1 MVNCL
6 RSLSSSSLA
15 AAGSTISFSVELD
28 MNTVQ
33 NPGVSPLSSS
43 LSVMRR
49 RKAVQGPQLDEKIRR
64 CWCHPVHRFNP
75 PTGFLLKKTTC
86 IKTGRRAVTTMP
98 SMRAE
103 AGMERIASAMAM
115 SGQANAVATGD
126 GAGEAIKTV
135 ERKRNNISQK
145 SSSSTALLP
154 PQSKASMGG
163 HTWHGLGTN
172 TSAAIAEMRKVASKK
187 KLMTQE
193 SAYNIY
199 F

>member
-1 MVNCL
+1 M
-6 RSLSSSSLA
+6 
-15 AAGSTISFSVELD
+15 
-28 MNTVQ
+28 
-33 NPGVSPLSSS
+33 
-43 LSVMRR
+43 
-49 RKAVQGPQLDEKIRR
+49 
-64 CWCHPVHRFNP
+64 
-75 PTGFLLKKTTC
+75 
-86 IKTGRRAVTTMP
+86 TTMP

-115 SGQANAVATGD
+115 SGQADAVATGD

-187 KLMTQE
+187 RLMTQE

>member
-49 RKAVQGPQLDEKIRR
+49 RIAVQGPQLDEKIRR
-64 CWCHPVHRFNP
+64 CSGSTRHW
-75 PTGFLLKKTTC
+75 LLC